1 MFCKSVVI
9 QKKFASGEHL
19 PNVNAGVKARLFAA
33 ELLKVDS
40 GRKATA

>member
-1 MFCKSVVI
+1 VVS
-9 QKKFASGEHL
+9 QHLFSTNNGFA
-19 PNVNAGVKARLFAA
+19 VNAGVKARLFAA